1 MGLIF
6 KKSIKV
12 GPLKI
17 NFSKSGVGYSIGN
30 KKVRHTRTATGK
42 TYNTINL
49 GNGLSYR
56 TKSKQK

>member
-6 KKSIKV
+6 RKSIKI
-12 GPLKI
+12 GPVKI
-17 NFSKSGVGYSIGN
+17 NLSKHGVGYSIGN

-56 TKSKQK
+56 TKSKKK